1 MDGIGQ
7 KSNIFYIEILL
18 YKTIVSF
25 TAEHADDNG
34 FTLIDGNWD
43 IQLWVDSAKPVNAK
57 VYRLRIKVPAE
68 LVGEAA
74 AEAMVGSFR

>member
-1 MDGIGQ
+1 MF
-7 KSNIFYIEILL
+7 FYIEILL

>member
-1 MDGIGQ
+1 MF
-7 KSNIFYIEILL
+7 FYIEILL

-68 LVGEAA
+68 LVGETQATVDDT
-74 AEAMVGSFR
+74 EKKERR